1 MDRSV
6 FLRMAAAGGLAALSA
21 GPWTLARAQAL
32 PPGPITIIVP
42 YGPGTGIDIVARIL
56 TDKLS
61 EMWGTSVVVRNM
73 PGASGNIGAAAA
85 AASKPDGTTLVIMAN
100 SHFINQQIGT
110 NVVDATTALTPVAP
124 AGVIAYMLAV
134 SAAIPVNNVQ
144 ELIAYARARPGQ
156 VHYSG
161 LTGSVPH
168 LLGVALSAAANIDIR
183 LVSYKSTTDAI
194 ADTVSGRV
202 PIWFTTVPSGI
213 PLVQSGKVR
222 ALAVSGTRRSRQLPD
237 VPTFVEA
244 GLPTLDIGS
253 SQFVLA
259 PVGTPAALIEKYNR
273 DIGTVMSRADVIDKM
288 RVQGAEASTSSV
300 AELAQHLRTE
310 SRRFADLVKASG
322 IKPQ

>member
-1 MDRSV
+1 MDRSE
-6 FLRMAAAGGLAALSA
+6 FLRLAAAGGLAALGA
-21 GPWTLARAQAL
+21 GPWTLAQAQAL
-32 PPGPITIIVP
+32 PPGPITVIVP

-56 TDKLS
+56 TEKLG
-61 EMWGTSVVVRNM
+61 EMWGVSVVVRNM

-85 AASKPDGTTLVIMAN
+85 AAAKPDGTTLVIMAN

-124 AGVIAYMLAV
+124 TGVIAYMLAV
-134 SAAIPVNNVQ
+134 SAAIPVHSTQ
-144 ELIAYARARPGQ
+144 ELIAYAKARPGQ

-168 LLGVALSAAANIDIR
+168 LLGVAFAAAANVDIR

-222 ALAVSGTRRSRQLPD
+222 ALAVSGAKRARQLPD
-237 VPTFVEA
+237 VPTFIEA

-273 DIGTVMSRADVIDKM
+273 DIGTVMSRRDVIEKM
-288 RVQGAEASTSSV
+288 REQGAEAATSSV
-300 AELAQHLRTE
+300 PELAQHLRTE

-322 IKPQ
+322 LKPQ